1 MSEEKIDYEKLGFKS
16 GLEIHQQLDT
26 KKLFCNCLSVLRQD
40 APDFTVKRKLH
51 IVAGESG
58 EIDVAAKHEAEK
70 EKEFIYE
77 GYDTTCLVELD
88 EMPPYEINQDA
99 LKIALQIAIMLNAR
113 IFPITQIMRKT
124 VIDGSNTSGFQR
136 TVLIAHDG
144 WIVTKSGRVGIQSI
158 CLEEDAA
165 RIIERKEGQSIFRLD
180 RLGIPLVEIATDPD
194 MKDPEQVKEVA
205 LYIGKI
211 LRSCK
216 VRRGIGTI
224 RQDVNVSIRKGE
236 RVEIKGFQDP
246 TMMVETINTE
256 IKRQINLLDKKEDVK
271 PEVRNALPDGTT
283 EFLRPLPGAA
293 RMYPE
298 TDLPLL
304 KISRDMIND
313 AKKTLPELRENIEKD
328 LAKIGL
334 NEEMIKLLM
343 KHEKIEEFK
352 ELLDIFNEP
361 MFIAKILLVLPKEIA
376 SHEKKSTNDVGSGE
390 DLNKVQMQFAAS
402 RQIEEILN
410 KDVLTFIAESLRD
423 KKISKEQIKLVMEKI
438 VRGEEMKKAIEF
450 EEKSENVEEEIL
462 KIIKEKPGLSENAY
476 MGLVM
481 KEMKG
486 RINAGEVMEIV
497 RKLMK

>member
-1 MSEEKIDYEKLGFKS
+1 MTEEKINYDKIGFKS

-40 APDFTVKRKLH
+40 EPDFKVKRKLH
-51 IVAGESG
+51 VVAGESG
-58 EIDVAAKHEAEK
+58 EIDIAAKHEAEK

-88 EMPPYEINQDA
+88 EMPPYEINQE
-99 LKIALQIAIMLNAR
+99 ALQIALHVAIMLNAR
-113 IFPITQIMRKT
+113 ILPVTQIMRKT

-165 RIIERKEGQSIFRLD
+165 RIIERKKDSSIFRLD
-180 RLGIPLVEIATDPD
+180 RLGIPLVEIATSPD

-205 LYIGKI
+205 LYLGKV

-216 VRRGIGTI
+216 VKRGIGTI
-224 RQDVNVSIRKGE
+224 RQDLNLSIKNGE

-246 TMMVETINTE
+246 AMMVQTINTE
-256 IKRQINLLDKKEDVK
+256 IKRQLDIIEKKEYVK

-304 KISRDMIND
+304 KISRDMINE
-313 AKKTLPELRENIEKD
+313 AKKTLPELREDIEKG
-328 LAKIGL
+328 LEKIGL
-334 NEEMIKLLM
+334 NEEMIKLLF
-343 KHEKIEEFK
+343 KHNKIEEFK

-361 MFIAKILLVLPKEIA
+361 TLMAKLMLVFPKEIA
-376 SHEKKSTNDVGSGE
+376 SHEKKS
-390 DLNKVQMQFAAS
+390 LNEV
-402 RQIEEILN
+402 EEILN
-410 KDVLTFIAESLRD
+410 KDVLIFIAESLRD
-423 KKISKEQIKLVMEKI
+423 NKISREQIKLVLEKI
-438 VRGEEMKKAIEF
+438 VNGESMEKAIEF
-450 EEKSENVEEEIL
+450 KKHDGNVEEEIL

-486 RINAGEVMEIV
+486 RINGGEVMGIIK
-497 RKLMK
+497 KLLER

>member
-1 MSEEKIDYEKLGFKS
+1 MVLDNEKIDYEKLGFKS

-26 KKLFCNCLSVLRQD
+26 KKLFCNCFSVLRQD
-40 APDFTVKRKLH
+40 APDFTIKRKLH
-51 IVAGESG
+51 AVAGESG
-58 EIDVAAKHEAEK
+58 EVDVAAKHEAEK
-70 EKEFIYE
+70 EKEFVYE
-77 GYDTTCLVELD
+77 GYDSTCLVELD
-88 EMPPYEINQDA
+88 EMPPYEINKEA
-99 LKIALQIAIMLNAR
+99 LEIVMQIAIMLNAR
-113 IFPITQIMRKT
+113 ILPITQIMRKT

-136 TVLIAHDG
+136 TTLIAHDG
-144 WIVTKSGRVGIQSI
+144 WVVTKSGRVGIQSI

-165 RIIERKEGQSIFRLD
+165 RIIEKKEGQTIFRLD
-180 RLGIPLVEIATDPD
+180 RLGIPLVEIATEPD

-246 TMMVETINTE
+246 AMMIETINSE
-256 IKRQINLLDKKEDVK
+256 IKRQLKLLENKEMIK
-271 PEVRNALPDGTT
+271 SEVRNALPDGTT
-283 EFLRPLPGAA
+283 EFLRPMPGAA

-304 KISRDMIND
+304 KISRDMINQ
-313 AKKTLPELRENIEKD
+313 AKKNLPELREDIEKD

-334 NEEMIKLLM
+334 NEEMVKLLM
-343 KHEKIEEFK
+343 KHEKINEFK

-361 MFIAKILLVLPKEIA
+361 MFIAKVLLVLPKEIA
-376 SHEKKSTNDVGSGE
+376 SHEKKLQNEV
-390 DLNKVQMQFAAS
+390 
-402 RQIEEILN
+402 EEILN
-410 KDVLTFIAESLRD
+410 KDVLIFIAESLRD

-438 VRGEEMKKAIEF
+438 VRGEEMKKAIQF
-450 EEKSENVEEEIL
+450 EEKSENAEEEIL

-486 RINAGEVMEIV
+486 KVNAGEVMGII
-497 RKLMK
+497 RKLLNK

>member
-1 MSEEKIDYEKLGFKS
+1 MSEDKIDYDKLGFKS

-26 KKLFCNCLSVLRQD
+26 KKLFCNCFSVLRQD
-40 APDFTVKRKLH
+40 SPDFTIKRKLH
-51 IVAGESG
+51 AVAGESG
-58 EIDVAAKHEAEK
+58 EVDVAAKHEAEK
-70 EKEFIYE
+70 EKEFVYE
-77 GYDTTCLVELD
+77 GYDSTCLVELD
-88 EMPPYEINQDA
+88 EMPPYEINKEA
-99 LKIALQIAIMLNAR
+99 LEVAIQIAIMLNAR
-113 IFPITQIMRKT
+113 VLPITQIMRKT

-136 TVLIAHDG
+136 TTLIAHDG
-144 WIVTKSGRVGIQSI
+144 WVITKTGRVGIQSI

-165 RIIERKEGQSIFRLD
+165 RIIEKKEGQTIFRLD
-180 RLGIPLVEIATDPD
+180 RLGIPLIEIATEPD

-216 VRRGIGTI
+216 IRRGIGTI

-246 TMMVETINTE
+246 SMMVETINSE
-256 IKRQINLLDKKEDVK
+256 IKRQLDLVHKKEQVK

-304 KISRDMIND
+304 KISRDMINQ
-313 AKKTLPELRENIEKD
+313 AKKNLPELREDIEKD

-334 NEEMIKLLM
+334 NEEMVKLLM
-343 KHEKIEEFK
+343 KHEKINEFK

-361 MFIAKILLVLPKEIA
+361 MFIAKLLLVLPKEIA
-376 SHEKKSTNDVGSGE
+376 SHEKKLQNEV
-390 DLNKVQMQFAAS
+390 
-402 RQIEEILN
+402 EEILN

-438 VRGEEMKKAIEF
+438 VRGEEMKKAIQF
-450 EEKSENVEEEIL
+450 EEKTENAEEEIL

-481 KEMKG
+481 KELRGKV
-486 RINAGEVMEIV
+486 NAGEVMGII
-497 RKLMK
+497 RKLLNK